1 MKEQITEEIVE
12 ELEVLVQL
20 SLSKEERE
28 RAGRELTEILAYA
41 QAVQDLVWTEEAT
54 SDFAPVLRE
63 DVVEESFPKARLLAN
78 APEAEDGCFRVP
90 RTIGAG
96 RQS

>member
-41 QAVQDLVWTEEAT
+41 QAVQDLVWTEDAE
-54 SDFAPVLRE
+54 SGFASVLRE
-63 DVVEESFPKARLLAN
+63 DVVEGSFPKECLLAN